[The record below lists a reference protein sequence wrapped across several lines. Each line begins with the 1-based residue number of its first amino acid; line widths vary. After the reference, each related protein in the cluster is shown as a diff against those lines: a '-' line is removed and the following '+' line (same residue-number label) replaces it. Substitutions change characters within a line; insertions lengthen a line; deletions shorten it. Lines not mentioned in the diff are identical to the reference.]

1 MCVVCCVCESSCV
14 CVCGVLCEYVC
25 CGYIKVV
32 FSVEKLIAGV

>member
-1 MCVVCCVCESSCV
+1 MWCVVCVRVVV